1 MKMHVPY
8 LNNWILTINEWNNIT
23 PYDSGLLIW
32 DSQIPEQTLIS
43 PGSVFLWVLGKS
55 CFLHLYNEMCNRWL
69 AWPRAAIMQIYVNI
83 HKSCLSDHRSI
94 ISKNHLK
101 WFLTYLV
108 MSVCVCVCLHVWT
121 CTHVHMFLCGDTYV
135 YMCICIWNDWTSFT
149 LNLETRSFIGL
160 EFNK

>member
-1 MKMHVPY
+1 MHVPY

-101 WFLTYLV
+101 WFLTYVV
-108 MSVCVCVCLHVWT
+108 MSECVCMCVFTCVNVHT
-121 CTHVHMFLCGDTYV
+121 CTHVLCGDTRV
-135 YMCICIWNDWTSFT
+135 YMCICIWDDWASFT

-160 EFNK
+160 EFSK

>member
-8 LNNWILTINEWNNIT
+8 LNNWILTVNEWNNIT

-69 AWPRAAIMQIYVNI
+69 AWPRADIMQIYVNI
-83 HKSCLSDHRSI
+83 HKSCLSDHRST
-94 ISKNHLK
+94 ISKSHRK
-101 WFLTYLV
+101 WMIFNLCGHE
-108 MSVCVCVCLHVWT
+108 CVCVCGCARACIHTYTRSCVGVHVCT
-121 CTHVHMFLCGDTYV
+121 CAYWD
-135 YMCICIWNDWTSFT
+135 DWASFT
-149 LNLETRSFIGL
+149 LNLETRSLIGL
-160 EFNK
+160 EFSK

>member
-8 LNNWILTINEWNNIT
+8 LNNWILTVNEWNNVT

-69 AWPRAAIMQIYVNI
+69 AWPRADIMQIYVNI
-83 HKSCLSDHRSI
+83 HKSCLSDRRSI
-94 ISKNHLK
+94 IPKNHRK
-101 WFLTYLV
+101 WMIFNLRGHE
-108 MSVCVCVCLHVWT
+108 CVCVFACVHVHAY
-121 CTHVHMFLCGDTYV
+121 THIHMFLCVGACV
-135 YMCICIWNDWTSFT
+135 YMCTSIRDDWASFT
-149 LNLETRSFIGL
+149 SN
-160 EFNK
+160 